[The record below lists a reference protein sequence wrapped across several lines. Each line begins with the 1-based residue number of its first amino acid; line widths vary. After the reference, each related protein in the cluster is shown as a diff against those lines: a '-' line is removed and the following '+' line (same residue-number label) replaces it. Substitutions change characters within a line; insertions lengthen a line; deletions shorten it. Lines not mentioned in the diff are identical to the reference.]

1 MLLLLVLLHEE
12 YKSPDMLDHAKT
24 KTTHV
29 ASVIVTKHILL
40 KNHFYQ
46 LMMIKGYVSVLLQVL
61 IPSFRLWNN
70 SVHVYEC
77 SPFWVG
83 IYTICI

>member
-40 KNHFYQ
+40 K
-46 LMMIKGYVSVLLQVL
+46 K
-61 IPSFRLWNN
+61 SFLPVNDDQ
-70 SVHVYEC
+70 
-77 SPFWVG
+77 G
-83 IYTICI
+83 ICISITASLNSLFSLVKQLCTRS